1 MKPEDLPLKSMGAV
15 KAKDKTGWLA
25 LFEDDAVVE
34 DPVGGFDPWDLT
46 GEGQRG
52 KEAIGKFYDT
62 FSASQA
68 AMEFEVHHLVGCGQE
83 AACFVTMS
91 FTMTDGTTRS
101 NKMINVYEM
110 SPNGKIASLR
120 SFWN

>member
-1 MKPEDLPLKSMGAV
+1 MKPVDLPLKSMNAV
-15 KAKDKTGWLA
+15 KAKDKEAWLA

-52 KEAIGKFYDT
+52 KDAISKFYDT
-62 FSASQA
+62 FSASQS
-68 AMEFEVHHLVGCGQE
+68 AMDFEVLHMAGCGQE
-83 AACFVTMS
+83 AACFVTMT
-91 FTMTDGTTRS
+91 FTFVDGTSQS
-101 NKMINVYEM
+101 NKMINIYKM

>member
-1 MKPEDLPLKSMGAV
+1 MKPVDLPLKSMNAV
-15 KAKDKTGWLA
+15 KAKDKEGWLA

-52 KEAIGKFYDT
+52 KDAIGKFYDT

-68 AMEFEVHHLVGCGQE
+68 AMDFAVEHLVGCGQE
-83 AACFVTMS
+83 AACFVTMT
-91 FTMTDGTTRS
+91 FTSTDGTARS
-101 NKMINVYEM
+101 SKMINIYKM